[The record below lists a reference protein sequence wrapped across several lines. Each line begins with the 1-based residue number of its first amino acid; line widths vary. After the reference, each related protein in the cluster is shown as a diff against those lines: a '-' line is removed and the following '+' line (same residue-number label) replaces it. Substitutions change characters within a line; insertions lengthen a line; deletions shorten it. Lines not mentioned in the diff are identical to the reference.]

1 MQCLALAGFE
11 PRYTVPRFG
20 QPTCTSQYTSK
31 KEVYHI
37 SNPDR
42 ASCSF
47 MLSWFCLQINV
58 ARNSHTILPSFLPC
72 FGDLHKLLE
81 VSTGKVLASFPKARK
96 KFPDIM
102 GYAAPPPRW

>member
-47 MLSWFCLQINV
+47 MLSGFVCIV
-58 ARNSHTILPSFLPC
+58 TSCSKFAYDTSFLRA
-72 FGDLHKLLE
+72 LLWRF
-81 VSTGKVLASFPKARK
+81 AQIARS
-96 KFPDIM
+96 
-102 GYAAPPPRW
+102 